1 MLSCH
6 VIVEVVCFSQSWFG
20 EDIFGSVR
28 SESLFT
34 MVLGFA
40 VVSST
45 VTIVSLSSCPL
56 RRTSLIVLGQTL
68 SLHSPAH
75 EQVLVGLA
83 IFGAHHDI
91 DDGVYASGQVD
102 QDVTGNVKNAVVDVA
117 PKGFSNRDW

>member
-1 MLSCH
+1 
-6 VIVEVVCFSQSWFG
+6 
-20 EDIFGSVR
+20 
-28 SESLFT
+28 
-34 MVLGFA
+34 MVLGFT

-56 RRTSLIVLGQTL
+56 RRASLIVLGQTL

-83 IFGAHHDI
+83 ILGAHHDI

-102 QDVTGNVKNAVVDVA
+102 QDVPGNVKNAVVDVA
-117 PKGFSNRDW
+117 PEGFSNRDW

>member
-1 MLSCH
+1 
-6 VIVEVVCFSQSWFG
+6 
-20 EDIFGSVR
+20 
-28 SESLFT
+28 
-34 MVLGFA
+34 MVLWFA

-56 RRTSLIVLGQTL
+56 RRASLIVWGQTL

-91 DDGVYASGQVD
+91 NDGVYAGGQVD
-102 QDVTGNVKNAVVDVA
+102 QDVPGNVKNAVVDVA
-117 PKGFSNRDW
+117 PEGLSNRDW